1 MDTYP
6 GIMVATDDKIY
17 QPMGYVPTNI
27 PLSMV
32 GLCKIRRNMLD

>member
-1 MDTYP
+1 MNTYP

-17 QPMGYVPTNI
+17 QPMGKYPANI

-32 GLCKIRRNMLD
+32 GLCKIREVC